1 MKTFTKIF
9 LVTLMAAVYMT
20 GYGAN
25 LQSNSKN
32 DGTFIPKNPVLS
44 ATDATMWTGKA
55 NYFLDYLVYK
65 PGYEWNSLKTFS
77 VNLTLPK
84 PTFSGFTANSS
95 NTTML
100 GINPVQASYKFDE
113 GRLKPS
119 LNAYPNPTKGKKFTI
134 SLSEASEA
142 TYKITLSNTIGHV
155 IKVIEVHPQYH
166 SYIIDLSDKPA
177 GVYFYSLSVN
187 DKLVETKRLI
197 LQQ

>member
-9 LVTLMAAVYMT
+9 LATMMAVVYMT

-25 LQSNSKN
+25 LKAKVNN
-32 DGTFIPKNPVLS
+32 EGAFIPKTPTLS
-44 ATDATMWTGKA
+44 ATNVTMWTGSA
-55 NYFLDYLVYK
+55 NYFLDRLVYR
-65 PGYEWNSLKTFS
+65 PDFEWNSLKKFS

-84 PTFSGFTANSS
+84 RTFSGFTANSS
-95 NTTML
+95 NAAIL
-100 GINPVQASYKFDE
+100 GINPVQATYKFDE
-113 GRLKPS
+113 GKLKPS
-119 LNAYPNPTKGKKFTI
+119 LYAYPNPSKGKFTI
-134 SLSEASEA
+134 KLSEASNA

-166 SYIIDLSDKPA
+166 SYIIDLTDKPA

>member
-9 LVTLMAAVYMT
+9 LATLMVVAYMT

-25 LQSNSKN
+25 INAKVN
-32 DGTFIPKNPVLS
+32 NEGAFIPKTPSAV
-44 ATDATMWTGKA
+44 ATDVTMWTGKA
-55 NYFLDYLVYK
+55 SYYLGRLTYK
-65 PGYEWNSLKTFS
+65 PSFEWNSLKGFS
-77 VNLTLPK
+77 VNLNLPK
-84 PTFSGFTANSS
+84 RTFNGFTANSS
-95 NTTML
+95 NAAMT
-100 GINPVQASYKFDE
+100 GINPLQASYKFDE

-119 LNAYPNPTKGKKFTI
+119 LNAYPNPSKGKFTI
-134 SLSEASEA
+134 SLSQASGA
-142 TYKITLSNTIGHV
+142 IYKISLSNTIGHV
-155 IKVIEVHPQYH
+155 IKVIEVQPGYH

>member
-1 MKTFTKIF
+1 MKTFTKVM
-9 LVTLMAAVYMT
+9 LASLMVVVYLT
-20 GYGAN
+20 GYGATLETKVN
-25 LQSNSKN
+25 NE
-32 DGTFIPKNPVLS
+32 GAFIPQTPAVS
-44 ATDATMWTGKA
+44 TTDATMWTGKA
-55 NYFLDYLVYK
+55 GYFLGRLAYISN
-65 PGYEWNSLKTFS
+65 YEWNALRGFS

-84 PTFSGFTANSS
+84 RTFSGFTANSS
-95 NTTML
+95 NAAML

-119 LNAYPNPTKGKKFTI
+119 LNAYPNPSKGKFTI
-134 SLSEASEA
+134 SLSQASSA
-142 TYKITLSNTIGHV
+142 TYKISLSNTIGHV
-155 IKVIEVHPQYH
+155 IKVIEVQPGYH

>member
-9 LVTLMAAVYMT
+9 LVTMMAAVYIT

-25 LQSNSKN
+25 LKGKVNN
-32 DGTFIPKNPVLS
+32 EGAFIPKTPTLS
-44 ATDATMWTGKA
+44 AMDVTMWTGSA
-55 NYFLDYLVYK
+55 TYFMGRLAYK
-65 PGYEWNSLKTFS
+65 PGFEWNSLKNFS
-77 VNLTLPK
+77 LNLTLPK
-84 PTFSGFTANSS
+84 RTFNGFTANSS
-95 NTTML
+95 NAAIL
-100 GINPVQASYKFDE
+100 GLNPVQANYKFDE

-119 LNAYPNPTKGKKFTI
+119 LNAFPNPSKGKFTI
-134 SLSEASEA
+134 KLSEASDA

-155 IKVIEVHPQYH
+155 IKVIEVHPHYH